1 MRDMDIRKALV
12 PALRQIYRG
21 DRNTV
26 VIEELG
32 LCQGAAI
39 VDVAVFNG
47 ILHGYEIKSN
57 QDNLERLSAQEE
69 VYNRALDR
77 VTVVASERHIDRL
90 VKMVPSWW
98 GLWRASIHNKMV
110 RITYVRPSRQNPNID
125 PMGLVQLL
133 WRDEAIEALTSLDM
147 QRGFIK
153 KPRTEIWEK
162 LVNCLSLEDLRRTV
176 KDHIRVRQNWKRVC
190 SQAPNG
196 G

>member
-1 MRDMDIRKALV
+1 MRDIDIRKSLV

-21 DRNTV
+21 DRNTII
-26 VIEELG
+26 IEELG

-57 QDNLERLSAQEE
+57 HDNLERLSSQEE

-77 VTVVASERHIDRL
+77 VTVVASERHIDKL
-90 VKMVPSWW
+90 AKIAPPWW
-98 GLWRASIHNKMV
+98 GLWRASIHDNMV

-133 WRDEAIEALTSLDM
+133 WRDEAIETLTSLDM
-147 QRGFIK
+147 QRGFTK
-153 KPRTEIWEK
+153 KPRTEIWER
-162 LVNCLSLEDLRRTV
+162 LVECLSLEDLRRTV
-176 KDHIRVRQNWKRVC
+176 RDHIRVRQNWQRVC
-190 SQAPNG
+190 TRAPNG